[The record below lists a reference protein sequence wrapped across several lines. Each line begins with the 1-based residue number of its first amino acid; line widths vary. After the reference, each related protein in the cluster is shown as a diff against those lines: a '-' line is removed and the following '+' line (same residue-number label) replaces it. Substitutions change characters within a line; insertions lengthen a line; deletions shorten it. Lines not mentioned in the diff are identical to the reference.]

1 MGQITEN
8 RVIDRRIRVLRER
21 LRQLF
26 DSGHQLQ
33 DESILEISRR
43 IDRLVVARMNGAE
56 DSQDATG
63 RI

>member
-1 MGQITEN
+1 VGQITEN

-26 DSGHQLQ
+26 DSGHRLQ